1 MIELKDKETQLD
13 DDLRSCVEWRFK
25 DAGLMQYS
33 FADEVID
40 MLTEISDEYGGEID
54 AIDEMRRNGVDGYFI
69 QFTFEDD
76 ALDFYR
82 EHAVDIENFI
92 EECEDEYG
100 KLPAIDRPHYKGAV
114 YLVLKLIISKL
125 YFQLEEEECFG

>member
-1 MIELKDKETQLD
+1 MIEQKEKETQLD

-25 DAGLMQYS
+25 EADLMRFS

-40 MLTEISDEYGGEID
+40 MLTEISDDYGGEID
-54 AIDEMRRNGVDGYFI
+54 AIDDINEHGVEGYFT
-69 QFTFEDD
+69 QFIYDED

-82 EHAVDIENFI
+82 MHAVDIENFI

-125 YFQLEEEECFG
+125 YFLLEDEGCFE